1 MRQLILSL
9 LPLQRKCQTVK
20 SIVLSNNYFFIICQN
35 NVKTIKIRSGIDD
48 NFAKHSRSN
57 HLATIR
63 APGEVKKKSFK
74 IVFY

>member
-20 SIVLSNNYFFIICQN
+20 SIVLSNIFFFN
-35 NVKTIKIRSGIDD
+35 NMSKYVKIIKIRSGIDD

>member
-20 SIVLSNNYFFIICQN
+20 SIVLSNFFFN
-35 NVKTIKIRSGIDD
+35 MSKYVKIIKIGSGIDD

-63 APGEVKKKSFK
+63 APGEVKK
-74 IVFY
+74 